1 MNASD
6 KGSFGA
12 HGDRPRDHVDNF
24 HGNRVVYVH
33 WEKHLSF
40 CAAMAFPLP
49 PPMPFAALV
58 GELLPQFYGMHP
70 DFAKIDWT
78 KATWTLDGK
87 AFTPALDRSLE
98 ENGVGHK
105 SLLRFQTPGLDGWNH
120 SAS

>member
-6 KGSFGA
+6 SGSFGA
-12 HGDRPRDHVDNF
+12 HGDRARDHVDNF
-24 HGNRVVYVH
+24 HGNRLVYIH

-49 PPMPFAALV
+49 PSMPFAALV
-58 GELLPQFYGMHP
+58 GELCPQFYGMHP
-70 DFAKIDWT
+70 DFAKIDWE
-78 KATWTLDGK
+78 KATWKLDGK
-87 AFTPALDRSLE
+87 AFSPALDRSLE

-105 SLLRFQTPGLDGWNH
+105 SLLQFHTPGLDGWKH